1 MKIVLFI
8 LFFAFSI
15 NSFAADGFKVQS
27 TPEGTDVYFQQSTTS
42 SLVKLG
48 KTPLTLTDL
57 ELSKI
62 LGESKTFVV
71 SLKRDGYQPYRI
83 MMVRTKEVE
92 MNLEIK
98 LAITEEIKTA
108 KKHDNLMSELF
119 DVQRLIRSNN
129 FQGALTR
136 LDTLEKEYKNFSI
149 IPEMKGLA
157 YYMNKDINKALSMF
171 RIAFSKNPENRDAYK
186 MKVYLEKK
194 LGIDTE
200 IN

>member
-1 MKIVLFI
+1 MKIILFV
-8 LFFAFSI
+8 LFFAFSF
-15 NSFAADGFKVQS
+15 NSFGSDGFKIQS
-27 TPEGTDVYFQQSTTS
+27 TPDGTDVYFQKSTTS

-57 ELSKI
+57 ELAKV

-71 SLKRDGYQPYRI
+71 SLTRDGFQPYRI

-92 MNLEIK
+92 MNLDVKME
-98 LAITEEIKTA
+98 ITEEIKTA

-119 DVQRLIRSNN
+119 EVQRLIRSDN

-136 LDTLEKEYKNFSI
+136 LETLEKEYKNFSI

-157 YYMNKDINKALSMF
+157 YYMSKDINKALSMF

-186 MKVYLEKK
+186 MKIYLEKK